1 MCCRSGLILDH
12 PRLSPI
18 SFRILLWIRDRS
30 PSSRD
35 RLGWLIQAR
44 PVVDPR
50 SPLGPLSAVDPE
62 WTGVRPP
69 IRNGV
74 DPGPVRGR
82 SAVGGRHVIDAI
94 RARLWINPDR
104 TEIDPDR
111 SSVERG
117 SAADRRSTTGRY
129 TIDPVSIR
137 PDRPLANPCA
147 IPCRIGSIPCR
158 SQVDCRLGVE
168 PGSIRGRSLLNTG
181 SIPIDPVSIPCR
193 NTSIPCRSLIDH
205 RLAVDPGRTPDR
217 SRWTPRYRPD
227 SIPSRPNRAQR
238 RPAASRRWLPK
249 QPGCW
254 SHALLP
260 CRTRAMHNISQDS
273 NMLLMIMLKHGSL
286 LDVCPR
292 HTMPTYLLIA
302 SIAI

>member
-1 MCCRSGLILDH
+1 MDRRLPVEPGPIIDRPCVDPGRSLVDPGSMCCRSGLILDH

-94 RARLWINPDR
+94 RARRWINPDR

-137 PDRPLANPCA
+137 PDQPWPT
-147 IPCRIGSIPCR
+147 PVR
-158 SQVDCRLGVE
+158 SRVESDRSPVDPKSTADWE
-168 PGSIRGRSLLNTG
+168 SSPGRS
-181 SIPIDPVSIPCR
+181 V
-193 NTSIPCRSLIDH
+193 
-205 RLAVDPGRTPDR
+205 VDPCSTPDR
-217 SRWTPRYRPD
+217 SR
-227 SIPSRPNRAQR
+227 SIPYRSRVATR
-238 RPAASRRWLPK
+238 RSPADP
-249 QPGCW
+249 
-254 SHALLP
+254 
-260 CRTRAMHNISQDS
+260 
-273 NMLLMIMLKHGSL
+273 
-286 LDVCPR
+286 
-292 HTMPTYLLIA
+292 
-302 SIAI
+302 